1 MTINLTI
8 DEKKI
13 SVPEGTSI
21 MEAARKNGIDIP
33 GFCYHP
39 KLDSFGA
46 CRVCMVHVTERGRT
60 RDKFA
65 CAQPVSEGMEVQT
78 KSEKIT
84 KYTKS
89 VTEYL
94 LAHHPLDCPVCD
106 KSGECELQ
114 DVTFKLGLS
123 KGRIKTE
130 RRNEPSVKDNPILEF
145 NHNRCILCGRCT
157 RVCGEVQ
164 GIAAIDFQ
172 GRGFNTKIG
181 TNLGKPLNCEFCG
194 QCLSVCPVGA
204 IQDRVFNFNGRPWEF
219 KTVKTTCT
227 YCSVGCTLSLNTRNG
242 SVVRIT
248 SDDDVGINNG
258 NLCSKGRFGF
268 QFIHSND
275 RVLEPL
281 VKKNGKLVPTSWEKA
296 LKIVAEKFT
305 KIKQQHGAD
314 SIGGLGS
321 EKCTNEENYLFQKL
335 FRVAIGS
342 KNIDNIANI
351 RAPYLNEMILDATSN
366 EICLNTF
373 EDIKDADMV
382 LLFGIDIAEE
392 LPVAGNMLRKV
403 IKDNG
408 TSLVIVNTRNVDFKS
423 TATDICNV
431 RYEPGT
437 EQALI
442 NGLIK
447 LMIEEHLLD
456 TDNIEQNVD
465 NFSELKEH
473 LDDSTLKSFLK
484 IAGVDNEQLL
494 GIAKSFNNSGKRY
507 IFVGKELLKNT
518 VGKNSLKS
526 LINLAYITKYGCGS
540 NTGGH
545 GTTNII
551 FPREHNNSQGVND
564 MGVVPGFLPGY
575 QNIAET
581 SIRDRFSK
589 RWSESPDKSIDISIP
604 ESSHEDEDNIFEL
617 AIKGKIKALYIM
629 GDNPVQTHVDGSEAR
644 QAINSLDFT
653 VVQDS
658 FLTETAYMADV
669 VLPSVTFAEKEGS
682 FSNMGMLAQ
691 KVNKAIEPLGDAKA
705 DWQIISALAEKLGYT
720 FNYAHP
726 GEIMEEISELVPMY
740 SKVNY
745 QDLKT
750 NGIKLINN
758 TNVKSSP
765 QFNIVN
771 NTKKVKHENTEK
783 QYPFVLTTGNI
794 MFHLGTYSNRS
805 KALNEIYP
813 FCKIEINPD
822 DAKEINLNEND
833 SVEICAPNGELRLKV
848 KITKKSPRGV
858 VFIPS
863 NIEDV
868 PVNLLIDKNSDQRV
882 RITKVVLAY

>member
-78 KSEKIT
+78 KSEKIN
-84 KYTKS
+84 KYVKS
-89 VTEYL
+89 VTEFL
-94 LAHHPLDCPVCD
+94 LVHHPLDCPVCD

-114 DVTFKLGLS
+114 DVTFDLHLS
-123 KGRIKTE
+123 QGRIHTK
-130 RRNEPSVKDNPILEF
+130 RRNEPSVKDNPVLEF

-157 RVCGEVQ
+157 RICGEVQ
-164 GIAAIDFQ
+164 GVAAIDFQ

-181 TNLGKPLNCEFCG
+181 TNLEKPLDCEFCG

-204 IQDRVFNFNGRPWEF
+204 IQDRVFNFNGRPWELE
-219 KTVKTTCT
+219 TVRTTCT
-227 YCSVGCTLSLNTRNG
+227 YCSVGCTLSLNTKNG

-268 QFIHSND
+268 QFIHSKD

-281 VKKNGKLVPTSWEKA
+281 IKENGKLVPTSWENA

-305 KIKQQHGAD
+305 EIKQQHGAD

-321 EKCTNEENYLFQKL
+321 EKCTNEENYLFQKF

-342 KNIDNIANI
+342 KNIDNSANI
-351 RAPYLNEMILDATSN
+351 RAPYLNGMILESTAN
-366 EICLNTF
+366 GICSSAL
-373 EDIKDADMV
+373 EDIEDADMV
-382 LLFGIDIAEE
+382 FLIGIDIAEE
-392 LPVAGNMLRKV
+392 LPVAGNMVRKV
-403 IKDNG
+403 IKKNG
-408 TSLVIVNTRNVDFKS
+408 ASLVIANTRNVDFKS
-423 TATDICNV
+423 VAERDCRI
-431 RYEPGT
+431 RYKYGAEH
-437 EQALI
+437 ALI

-447 LMIEEHLLD
+447 LMIDEHLLD

-465 NFSELKEH
+465 NFSKLKDY
-473 LDDSTLKSFLK
+473 LDDSSLKSFLN
-484 IAGVDNEQLL
+484 IAGINSDQLL
-494 GIAKSFNNSGKRY
+494 QIAKSFNDSKKRY

-540 NTGGH
+540 
-545 GTTNII
+545 GTKKQRATNIF

-564 MGVVPGFLPGY
+564 MGVVPDFLSGY
-575 QNIAET
+575 QNISDAGTREK
-581 SIRDRFSK
+581 FNK
-589 RWSESPDKSIDISIP
+589 KWLESSDKSAAISIP
-604 ESSHEDEDNIFEL
+604 ESTPLEDNNIFDL
-617 AIKGKIKALYIM
+617 AIQDKIKALYIM
-629 GDNPVQTHVDGSEAR
+629 GDNPVLTHVDGSEAR
-644 QAINSLDFT
+644 QAINNLDFT

-658 FLTETAYMADV
+658 FLTETAFMADV

-682 FSNMGMLAQ
+682 FSNMGKLVQ
-691 KVNKAIEPLGDAKA
+691 KVNKAIEPLGNAKA
-705 DWQIISALAEKLGYT
+705 DCQIISELAGKMGIA
-720 FNYAHP
+720 FNYSHP
-726 GEIMEEISELVPMY
+726 GEIMEEINELVPMY
-740 SKVNY
+740 SNVNY
-745 QDLKT
+745 KELDI
-750 NGIKLINN
+750 NGIKLL
-758 TNVKSSP
+758 
-765 QFNIVN
+765 N
-771 NTKKVKHENTEK
+771 NTKTESSPTFSIVNPKKEKYENLEK
-783 QYPFVLTTGNI
+783 QYPFILTTGNI
-794 MFHLGTYSNRS
+794 MFHLGTYSS
-805 KALNEIYP
+805 KSKVLNDIFP
-813 FCKIEINPD
+813 ACLVEINPD
-822 DAKEINLNEND
+822 DAKDINLED
-833 SVEICAPNGELRLKV
+833 GDTVEVGAPNGELKLKI

-868 PVNLLIDKNSDQRV
+868 PVNLLIDKNSAQRV
-882 RITKVVLAY
+882 KITKSAT